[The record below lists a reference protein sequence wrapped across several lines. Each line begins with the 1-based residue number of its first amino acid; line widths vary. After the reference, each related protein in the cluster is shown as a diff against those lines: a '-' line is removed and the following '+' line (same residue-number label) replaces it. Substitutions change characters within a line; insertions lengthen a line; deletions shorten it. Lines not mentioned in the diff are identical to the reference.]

1 MPIEPAPLN
10 PTGGVTAK
18 QPLGLEYKKDPTRPG
33 GGVFVA
39 HGEAKKREEDYKDV
53 PEGVIIRGS
62 SDDELDAPGI
72 SSAPPIS
79 DERGRDERR
88 RASMMTSSAFAPP
101 LPGSDIGI
109 MGGTSTASGSS
120 TASSGTASDVRGS
133 GLLQSVTRN
142 TRQTQPG
149 KNPRLGV
156 SPMVNFSPLSGTGV
170 IQRGISLANVNPA
183 MNSRGPTGS
192 NQVQVMNV
200 LDGQPTGGSLVDFAV
215 ADTGFLE
222 GIPGSMFDWSEYAS
236 RIYKA
241 ELIHL
246 LGQWDTFFARFN
258 NAGLNG
264 GGSGGAG
271 SLMYSQQPSMQQ
283 RPQ

>member
-1 MPIEPAPLN
+1 LPIEPAPLN
-10 PTGGVTAK
+10 PTGGVTAR
-18 QPLGLEYKKDPTRPG
+18 QPLALEYKKDPTRPG

-39 HGEAKKREEDYKDV
+39 HGEAKKREDYKDV
-53 PEGVIIRGS
+53 PEGVIIKSS
-62 SDDELDAPGI
+62 SDDEQEAQGI

-79 DERGRDERR
+79 DERGRDERG
-88 RASMMTSSAFAPP
+88 RASMMASSAFAPP

-109 MGGTSTASGSS
+109 MGGTSTASSGSS
-120 TASSGTASDVRGS
+120 TASSGSASGMRGS

-142 TRQTQPG
+142 KRQTQPG
-149 KNPRLGV
+149 KTLRLGV

-170 IQRGISLANVNPA
+170 IQRGVSLANVNPA
-183 MNSRGPTGS
+183 MNSRGPAGS

-222 GIPGSMFDWSEYAS
+222 GIPGSMFDWSECVP

-241 ELIHL
+241 KNL
-246 LGQWDTFFARFN
+246 
-258 NAGLNG
+258 
-264 GGSGGAG
+264 
-271 SLMYSQQPSMQQ
+271 
-283 RPQ
+283 